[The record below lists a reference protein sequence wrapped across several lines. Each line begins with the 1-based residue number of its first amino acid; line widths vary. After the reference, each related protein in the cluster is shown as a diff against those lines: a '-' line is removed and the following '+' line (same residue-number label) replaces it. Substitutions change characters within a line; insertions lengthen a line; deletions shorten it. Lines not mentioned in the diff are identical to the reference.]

1 MTAEFYSA
9 VFFGIFKVLSSM
21 KIYSIFLLCLFV
33 FACNEKESASDNK
46 LTEIEKT
53 PVASE
58 PESSLDSVEN
68 KKQNAPLKF
77 TKTTDNS
84 EIKFPEKAFAGTEA
98 EKTFMTTGKNIYVG
112 DAEAVTVGKKR
123 YNLWSCTQC
132 HGPTAKGQVGPGLT
146 GPKYNY
152 AKNATNKGMFETI
165 WNGTNGGMGAKGW
178 GQMAQD
184 DGITVDELL
193 KIQAFIRSNNP
204 NITGNE

>member
-1 MTAEFYSA
+1 
-9 VFFGIFKVLSSM
+9 M

-53 PVASE
+53 RVASE

-84 EIKFPEKAFAGTEA
+84 EIKFPEKAFKGTDA
-98 EKTFMTTGKNIYVG
+98 EKSFMETGKNPYVG
-112 DAEAVTVGKKR
+112 DAEAIAKGKKV
-123 YNLWSCTQC
+123 YNMYSCTQC

-152 AKNATNKGMFETI
+152 AKDATNKGMFETI
-165 WNGTNGGMGAKGW
+165 WAGTNGGMGAKGF
-178 GQMAQD
+178 GLMTAD
-184 DGITVDELL
+184 DGVTVDELL
-193 KIQAFIRSNNP
+193 KIIAFVRSNGK
-204 NITGNE
+204 ITGNE